1 MANNFFY
8 YIERLEL
15 ISFFAGYPLIY
26 ALVHLLASLQ
36 KPEQTIVE
44 HYWVSL
50 LPYAYALTGSLF
62 IGFVIDNM
70 NGGNSKENII
80 AQFSSFIKIWGFL
93 SILFWIPLFTK
104 KPVYSL
110 LHSLVFFSLVIKD
123 FFIPNFTN
131 TIQKAISTDM
141 TVYSISLVLNLGTFL
156 VIFLITWGIK
166 KLKIRNSSSDKLS
179 S

>member
-44 HYWVSL
+44 HNWVSL

-123 FFIPNFTN
+123 FFIPNFNN

-166 KLKIRNSSSDKLS
+166 KLKIRNSSSDNLS